1 MKNLLAFFREFR
13 FPRKGEAR
21 AAIASFSRR
30 DLAIFLTLF
39 GVLSVTTILLLNKI
53 NTSFMSTVP
62 ARGGSMSEGVIG
74 IPRFINPVLAVTD
87 ADKDMTTLIYSGLM
101 RRSATD
107 GFVPDLAESYIISD
121 DGLTYTFTLKEDIE
135 FHDGEPVTADDVV
148 YTIQEIQDSAIKSPK
163 KVSWEGVTVT
173 KIDNRT
179 VEFTLKTAYAP
190 FIEQTTIG
198 ILPAHIWKNVPSD
211 QFSFTDFNTDAV
223 GAGPY
228 KVASIGKSSSGV
240 PKEYELEASRQN
252 GEGPYIRRMTV
263 KFYANEKEL
272 ISALRSGAVDSI
284 NSISPESATELAQD
298 GYRIETSTLPRIF
311 GLFFNQSQAP
321 LFLDKTVVTAL
332 DMAINKDRIIE
343 TVLGG
348 YGVPIDSPVP
358 AHFLDMIEDAAA
370 DTATIED
377 ARALLEKNGWKAG
390 TDGILEKKAKTT
402 TTRLAFSIATGDT
415 PELKRAA
422 ELIKEDF
429 EALGAHIELKVFDI
443 GNLNQSIIRP
453 RKYDALF
460 FGQVVSH
467 ESDLFAFWHS
477 SQRNDPGLNVAMY
490 ASARSDKLLENSL
503 TEFAREDRVAIYKK
517 FEAEVEKDKP
527 AIFVYSPKFIY
538 AMDKRLGGFDF
549 SNVSIP
555 SDRLADIKNWY
566 VETEGIWKIFTE

>member
-1 MKNLLAFFREFR
+1 MKKLLAFFREFR

-21 AAIASFSRR
+21 AAVASFSRR
-30 DLAIFLTLF
+30 DLAIFLSLF
-39 GVLSVTTILLLNKI
+39 GILAVTTILLLNKI
-53 NTSFMSTVP
+53 NLSFMSTVP
-62 ARGGSMSEGVIG
+62 TRGGSISEGVIG
-74 IPRFINPVLAVTD
+74 IPRFINPVLAVSD
-87 ADKDMTTLIYSGLM
+87 ADKDMTELVYSGLM

-107 GFVPDLAESYIISD
+107 GFIPELAESYAISD
-121 DGLTYTFTLKEDIE
+121 DGLTYTFTLKEGIE
-135 FHDGEPVTADDVV
+135 FHDGEAVTADDVV
-148 YTIQEIQDSAIKSPK
+148 YTIQQIQDSTIKSPK

-173 KIDNRT
+173 KIDDRT

-223 GAGPY
+223 GAGPF
-228 KVASIGKSSSGV
+228 KVVSISKSSSGV
-240 PKEYELEASRQN
+240 PKEYELEAVRQN
-252 GEGPYIRRMTV
+252 GAGPYIKDMTV
-263 KFYANEKEL
+263 KFYANEREL
-272 ISALRSGAVDSI
+272 VSALRSGAVDNI
-284 NSISPESATELAQD
+284 NSISPESATELAAD

-311 GLFFNQSQAP
+311 GLFFNQSQAAI
-321 LFLDKTVVTAL
+321 FLDKTVVTAL
-332 DMAINKDRIIE
+332 DMAIDKHRIVE

-358 AHFLDMIEDAAA
+358 AHFLNMPEGGAV

-377 ARALLEKNGWKAG
+377 ARALLEKNGWKSGA
-390 TDGILEKKAKTT
+390 DGVLEKKQKTN

-422 ELIKEDF
+422 ELIKQDF
-429 EALGAHIELKVFDI
+429 EALGASIELKVFDI
-443 GNLNQSIIRP
+443 GNLNQSVIRP

-460 FGQVVSH
+460 FGEVVSH

-477 SQRNDPGLNVAMY
+477 SQRNDPGLNIAMY
-490 ASARSDKLLENSL
+490 TSARSDKLLEESL
-503 TEFAREDRVAIYKK
+503 TEFAREDRIVMYQK
-517 FEAEVEKDKP
+517 FEAEVAKDKP

-538 AMDKRLGGFDF
+538 AINKRLGGFDF

-555 SDRLADIKNWY
+555 SDRLGKIKDWY
-566 VETEGIWKIFTE
+566 VETEGIWKVFTQ